1 MNDKTDPSAEAREP
15 SAGGARG
22 GVPPRMK
29 EPAVAGAQESL
40 PLREEEPAGKKES
53 AARAV
58 PPPTEEPETD
68 PGALLKQARERSG
81 ASIADIAASTRLDET
96 LVEALEESRYDAFP
110 APAYVYGY
118 VRAYAREVGLDG
130 DTLVRRLGAAE
141 QEPAVRR
148 RRGVPPR
155 MKESSKELE
164 WLQPMKPPLA
174 DRAQRYLGALF
185 GGVVAVVLIAAA
197 VVLWMAARTSDW
209 PFAAIDDAQPESR
222 AGEDSPTVADRQPSP
237 NPGTTAAAPTPAPS
251 TPPRGGEVDA
261 EPEPTGVPSPTQAG
275 APPDEASGFVQ
286 VAPEADPA
294 DPPASLPASEG
305 AEASEQG
312 APPPSEPIPET
323 VVADADAAPPSLPD
337 MDDFSLLAG
346 DQLLLSFDE
355 DSWVEVEDAS
365 GEIIHAELGASG
377 ESHMVHGQAP
387 FSIVIG
393 YAPGVRVA
401 FNGDPVALPPHTR
414 QTVARLVVGP

>member
-1 MNDKTDPSAEAREP
+1 
-15 SAGGARG
+15 
-22 GVPPRMK
+22 MK
-29 EPAVAGAQESL
+29 EPSVAGAQESL
-40 PLREEEPAGKKES
+40 PLRKEEPAGKKES
-53 AARAV
+53 AAGAV

-81 ASIADIAASTRLDET
+81 AGIADIAASTRLDET

-130 DTLVRRLGAAE
+130 DTLVRRLSAAE
-141 QEPAVRR
+141 QEPTGRR
-148 RRGVPPR
+148 RGGVPPR

-174 DRAQRYLGALF
+174 DRAQRYVGALF

-209 PFAAIDDAQPESR
+209 PFAATEDAQPESS
-222 AGEDSPTVADRQPSP
+222 AGEDLPTVAAGQPPPS
-237 NPGTTAAAPTPAPS
+237 PGTTVAAPTPAPS
-251 TPPRGGEVDA
+251 TPPRGEEVDA
-261 EPEPTGVPSPTQAG
+261 EPEPAGGPSPTQAG
-275 APPDEASGFVQ
+275 APPADASGFVQ
-286 VAPEADPA
+286 VAPGADPA
-294 DPPASLPASEG
+294 DPPASSPASEG
-305 AEASEQG
+305 AGASEQD
-312 APPPSEPIPET
+312 APPPSEPTLET
-323 VVADADAAPPSLPD
+323 VVAAADAAPPSLPD
-337 MDDFSLLAG
+337 VDGFSPLAG

-377 ESHMVHGQAP
+377 EAHVVHGQAP

>member
-1 MNDKTDPSAEAREP
+1 
-15 SAGGARG
+15 
-22 GVPPRMK
+22 MK

-40 PLREEEPAGKKES
+40 PLRKEEPAGKKES
-53 AARAV
+53 AAGSV
-58 PPPTEEPETD
+58 PLPAEEPETD

-197 VVLWMAARTSDW
+197 VVLWMAARTSEW

-222 AGEDSPTVADRQPSP
+222 AGEDSPTVADGQPSP
-237 NPGTTAAAPTPAPS
+237 SSSTTAAAPTPAPS

-261 EPEPTGVPSPTQAG
+261 EPEPAGVPSPVQTG
-275 APPDEASGFVQ
+275 APPGEASGFVQ

-294 DPPASLPASEG
+294 DSPDPSALPAPDEPG
-305 AEASEQG
+305 ASEQG
-312 APPPSEPIPET
+312 TPPPSEPIPET

-337 MDDFSLLAG
+337 VDDFSPLAG
-346 DQLLLSFDE
+346 DQLLLAFDE

-377 ESHMVHGQAP
+377 EAHVVQGQAP

>member
-1 MNDKTDPSAEAREP
+1 MATSPRCWRERRALSRGSARELAP
-15 SAGGARG
+15 ARGRAGGQERERSAG
-22 GVPPRMK
+22 
-29 EPAVAGAQESL
+29 
-40 PLREEEPAGKKES
+40 
-53 AARAV
+53 RA
-58 PPPTEEPETD
+58 PSHGRTETD

-130 DTLVRRLGAAE
+130 DTLVRRLSAVE
-141 QEPAVRR
+141 QEPAARR
-148 RRGVPPR
+148 RGGVPPR

-209 PFAAIDDAQPESR
+209 PFAATEDAQPESR

-237 NPGTTAAAPTPAPS
+237 NPGTTVAAPTPAPS

-261 EPEPTGVPSPTQAG
+261 EPEPAGVPSPTQAA
-275 APPDEASGFVQ
+275 APPAEASGFVQ

-305 AEASEQG
+305 AGASEQG
-312 APPPSEPIPET
+312 APSPNEPIPET

-337 MDDFSLLAG
+337 VDGFSPLAG
-346 DQLLLSFDE
+346 DQLLLAFDE

-377 ESHMVHGQAP
+377 EAHVVQGQAP

>member
-1 MNDKTDPSAEAREP
+1 MKEP

-22 GVPPRMK
+22 GSPPRQK
-29 EPAVAGAQESL
+29 EPSDAGAQESL
-40 PLREEEPAGKKES
+40 PLRKEEPAGKKES
-53 AARAV
+53 AAGAV

-81 ASIADIAASTRLDET
+81 AGIADIAASTRLDET

-130 DTLVRRLGAAE
+130 DTLVRRLSAAE
-141 QEPAVRR
+141 QEPAARR
-148 RRGVPPR
+148 RGGVPPR

-174 DRAQRYLGALF
+174 DRAQRYVGALF

-209 PFAAIDDAQPESR
+209 PFAATEDAQPESR
-222 AGEDSPTVADRQPSP
+222 AGEDLPTVAAGQPSP
-237 NPGTTAAAPTPAPS
+237 SPSTTTAAPTPAPS

-261 EPEPTGVPSPTQAG
+261 EPEPAGVPSPAQAG

-294 DPPASLPASEG
+294 DPTDPSASLPASDEPG
-305 AEASEQG
+305 ASEQG
-312 APPPSEPIPET
+312 APPQSEPIPET
-323 VVADADAAPPSLPD
+323 AVAAVDTVPSLPD
-337 MDDFSLLAG
+337 VDGFSPLAG

-377 ESHMVHGQAP
+377 EAHVVHGQAP

>member
-1 MNDKTDPSAEAREP
+1 MKEP
-15 SAGGARG
+15 SAGGVRG
-22 GVPPRMK
+22 GSPSREQ
-29 EPAVAGAQESL
+29 EPSAAGAQESL

-58 PPPTEEPETD
+58 PPPTEEAETD

-96 LVEALEESRYDAFP
+96 LVKALEESRYDAFP

-130 DTLVRRLGAAE
+130 DTLVRRLSAAE
-141 QEPAVRR
+141 QEPAARR
-148 RRGVPPR
+148 RGGVPPR
-155 MKESSKELE
+155 LKESSKELE

-174 DRAQRYLGALF
+174 DRTQRYVGALF

-222 AGEDSPTVADRQPSP
+222 AGEDSPTVADGQPSP
-237 NPGTTAAAPTPAPS
+237 SSSTTAAAPTPAPS
-251 TPPRGGEVDA
+251 RSPRGGEVDA
-261 EPEPTGVPSPTQAG
+261 EPEPAGVPSPTQTG
-275 APPDEASGFVQ
+275 APPAEASAFVQ
-286 VAPEADPA
+286 VAPEADLANPP
-294 DPPASLPASEG
+294 DSPASLPASEG

-312 APPPSEPIPET
+312 ALLPNEPILET
-323 VVADADAAPPSLPD
+323 VVADADAAPPSLSD
-337 MDDFSLLAG
+337 VDDFSPLAG
-346 DQLLLSFDE
+346 DQLLLAFDE

-365 GEIIHAELGASG
+365 GEIIHAQLGASG
-377 ESHMVHGQAP
+377 EAHVVQGQAP

>member
-1 MNDKTDPSAEAREP
+1 M
-15 SAGGARG
+15 
-22 GVPPRMK
+22 
-29 EPAVAGAQESL
+29 
-40 PLREEEPAGKKES
+40 
-53 AARAV
+53 
-58 PPPTEEPETD
+58 
-68 PGALLKQARERSG
+68 
-81 ASIADIAASTRLDET
+81 
-96 LVEALEESRYDAFP
+96 
-110 APAYVYGY
+110 
-118 VRAYAREVGLDG
+118 RAYAREVGLDG

-197 VVLWMAARTSDW
+197 VVLWMAARTSEW

-222 AGEDSPTVADRQPSP
+222 AGEDSPTVADGQPSP
-237 NPGTTAAAPTPAPS
+237 SSSTTAAAPTPAPS

-261 EPEPTGVPSPTQAG
+261 EPEPAGVPSPVQTG
-275 APPDEASGFVQ
+275 APPGEASGFVQ

-294 DPPASLPASEG
+294 DSPDPSALPAPDEPG
-305 AEASEQG
+305 ASEQG
-312 APPPSEPIPET
+312 TPPPSEPIPET

-337 MDDFSLLAG
+337 VDDFSPLAG
-346 DQLLLSFDE
+346 DQLLLAFDE

-377 ESHMVHGQAP
+377 EAHVVQGQAP